1 MGRGSSCF
9 FLNEAMMKRVSDAY
23 PAVRP
28 AAGRALAGFLIG
40 AACIAA
46 AGTARGATQEDEYPT
61 QPVRLIVPYTA
72 GGGVDK
78 VARVVGDKLAQALGQ
93 PVIIDNR
100 GGASGNIGTS
110 VAVNAAPNG
119 YTIVMGAAALAINV
133 SLYNKLPFD
142 TVKDLTPVI
151 LLTKTPNILVV
162 HPKVP
167 ARSVKEL
174 IALAKSRPGVLNYAS
189 AGSGTTPHM
198 AAELFRSMAGVDI
211 VHVPYKGSGPAV
223 NAMLAGEVD
232 LMLSPALTVL
242 PHVKSGRLIA
252 LGMSGDRR
260 SEAFPEIPTI
270 AESGLP
276 GYEAAQWY
284 GVLAPAGTPPAI
296 VARLNKEL
304 DRIIHLPDVKAS
316 LESEGSEPVGGS
328 PDAFGAYIKAEIHR
342 WASVIRPQDRLN

>member
-1 MGRGSSCF
+1 
-9 FLNEAMMKRVSDAY
+9 MKRVSDVY
-23 PAVRP
+23 PAARP
-28 AAGRALAGFLIG
+28 ATSRALACFLIG
-40 AACIAA
+40 AAFAA
-46 AGTARGATQEDEYPT
+46 ASGTARGAAQDDEYPT
-61 QPVRLIVPYTA
+61 QPIRLIVPYTA

-78 VARVVGDKLAQALGQ
+78 VARVVGEKLGQALGQ

-100 GGASGNIGTS
+100 GGASGNIGTN
-110 VAVNAAPNG
+110 VAAKAAPNG

-142 TVKDLTPVI
+142 TVNDLTPVI

-198 AAELFRSMAGVDI
+198 AGELFRSMAGVDI

-242 PHVKSGRLIA
+242 PHVKSGRLVA
-252 LGMSGDRR
+252 LGMSGDER
-260 SEAFPEIPTI
+260 SQAFPDIPTI
-270 AESGLP
+270 AEAGLP

-304 DRIIHLPDVKAS
+304 GKIIHLPDVKAS
-316 LESEGSEPVGGS
+316 LESEGSEPVGGT
-328 PDAFGAYIKAEIHR
+328 PDEFAAYIKAEISR
-342 WASVIRPQDRLN
+342 WSSVIRPQDRLN